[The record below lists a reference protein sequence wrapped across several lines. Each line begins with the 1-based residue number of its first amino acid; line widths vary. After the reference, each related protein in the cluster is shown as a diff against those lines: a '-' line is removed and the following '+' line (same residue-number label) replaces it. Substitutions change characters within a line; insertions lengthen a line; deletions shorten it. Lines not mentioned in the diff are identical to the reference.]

1 MTKLKLLRTIVIILS
16 VIFITPAYA
25 GDIHNACMSA
35 SQALLKKSIGMACGD
50 AAAVFDGE
58 CSAALIEIEE
68 YGAVICGGSAFAVKQ
83 ACSQTLTS
91 AIVGPASAK
100 VCKPVKHN

>member
-1 MTKLKLLRTIVIILS
+1 MTKLKLLRTIVIIPSL
-16 VIFITPAYA
+16 IFITPAYA
-25 GDIHNACMSA
+25 GDIHNACMGA

-68 YGAVICGGSAFAVKQ
+68 YGAVICGGSAWAVKQ
-83 ACSQTLTS
+83 ACSRTLDS
-91 AIVGPASAK
+91 ELVGPISAK
-100 VCKPVKHN
+100 VCEPVQNN